1 MLALQV
7 LTYAE
12 FQDHSSDR
20 ERGVGAMTEA
30 MMQNYGLL
38 LKSVHKGSL
47 IIIFDCQSLEGLD
60 DLWSDYLSGHLDKMA
75 EQFLLTSEMKEK
87 LKLRTIGLKTTIEER
102 NYLQCRKVLLEHSG
116 VIYCCKY

>member
-1 MLALQV
+1 MLDAQV

-38 LKSVHKGSL
+38 FKSSRKGSV
-47 IIIFDCQSLEGLD
+47 IIIFDCQSLDGLD
-60 DLWSDYLSGHLDKMA
+60 HLWSDYLSGHLDKMA

-87 LKLRTIGLKTTIEER
+87 LKLRKIGLKTTIEKG
-102 NYLQCRKVLLEHSG
+102 NYLQCRKVLLECSG